1 MVNKALAE
9 MVRRMTPVSMCSA
22 FALRTARSRK
32 KTDCATTNRM
42 TRPQMRYM
50 KELFGEKSKHIT
62 TFPLNIQ
69 GTAALY
75 EHPSLYRN
83 RHEMQALKAKRQDSK
98 VAEEDIA
105 W

>member
-1 MVNKALAE
+1 
-9 MVRRMTPVSMCSA
+9 
-22 FALRTARSRK
+22 
-32 KTDCATTNRM
+32 
-42 TRPQMRYM
+42 MRYM

-83 RHEMQALKAKRQDSK
+83 RHEMQALKAKSQDSK